1 MSGAAGLSAAKR
13 RRAGS
18 AQPPGQP
25 IRSQIP
31 QSPSRRYSQSTY
43 NQYRQRSV
51 NQVQPNI
58 SRENVTQGERVN
70 FTILLKDLNTRLKK
84 VEENLNLK
92 TPVIPEENDL
102 HGEKYELLSLEVSNL
117 KKLVMD
123 LQSVYV
129 VQNKKIDEYCN
140 CEKKKSNLE
149 KTTPLIEENFEF
161 KENPKSVV
169 NDKILENK
177 KKPSKENQSLN
188 ISEKTTTKTH
198 VDIPVSKEVADEIIK
213 KKVER
218 KKEST
223 EENSGNKEVL
233 DV

>member
-31 QSPSRRYSQSTY
+31 QSPSRRYSQSAY
-43 NQYRQRSV
+43 NQYRQQSV
-51 NQVQPNI
+51 NQVQSNVG
-58 SRENVTQGERVN
+58 RENVTQGERVN

-102 HGEKYELLSLEVSNL
+102 HAEKYDLLSLEISNL

-129 VQNKKIDEYCN
+129 VQNKKIDEYCD
-140 CEKKKSNLE
+140 CEKKRTNLE
-149 KTTPLIEENFEF
+149 KNTPLIEESFEF
-161 KENPKSVV
+161 KEKPKSAV
-169 NDKILENK
+169 NDNILENK
-177 KKPSKENQSLN
+177 KNQVLVS
-188 ISEKTTTKTH
+188 H
-198 VDIPVSKEVADEIIK
+198 VSKEVTDEITK

-223 EENSGNKEVL
+223 KENSGNNEDLNV
-233 DV
+233 

>member
-25 IRSQIP
+25 IRSQIS
-31 QSPSRRYSQSTY
+31 QSPSRYSQSTY

-102 HGEKYELLSLEVSNL
+102 SAEKYDLLSLEISNL

-129 VQNKKIDEYCN
+129 VQSKKIDEYCD

-149 KTTPLIEENFEF
+149 KNTTLIEESFEF
-161 KENPKSVV
+161 KENPKSAV
-169 NDKILENK
+169 NDNILENK
-177 KKPSKENQSLN
+177 KNPSKENTVLK
-188 ISEKTTTKTH
+188 IIEKPITKTQVVSH
-198 VDIPVSKEVADEIIK
+198 VSKEVTDEITK

-223 EENSGNKEVL
+223 KENSGNKEELNV
-233 DV
+233 